1 MFYCTL
7 KNENFSYQGVDGFI
21 LNADESCENKLRH
34 SWTLTD
40 VPHDIDYIIESVC
53 HFDEIVN
60 EWTSHS
66 LISKLVHIVR
76 NYLQSLS
83 NRKEE

>member
-1 MFYCTL
+1 M
-7 KNENFSYQGVDGFI
+7 VDGFI

-34 SWTLTD
+34 SWILSD

-53 HFDEIVN
+53 HFHEIVN

-66 LISKLVHIVR
+66 LVSKLVHIVR
-76 NYLQSLS
+76 RLFVKYGQ
-83 NRKEE
+83 KERSDQRIWY